1 LEGYAVT
8 IAGLTQ
14 WLSAHQDL
22 GYLAVFAFSFAES
35 LAFVSLAFPGTVLLV
50 VAGFLAFHGAFSPI
64 WLILVAS
71 LGAFLGDT
79 FSFFVGRKSSWLLK
93 RASLRPESFEMGK
106 RFIARYGVWALV
118 LGKFIGP
125 LRCIVPLLAG
135 MFHMAAAAFFVVE
148 LASALLWATSLTFM
162 GYFFY
167 RSYEAFQ
174 AYLSLSAGLGLVSA
188 AIASLAVFLI
198 KRRRSAKKASQ
209 ERMPF

>member
-22 GYLAVFAFSFAES
+22 GYLAVFMFSFAES
-35 LAFVSLAFPGTVLLV
+35 LAFVSIAFPGTVLLIA
-50 VAGFLAFHGAFSPI
+50 AGFLAFHGAFSPT
-64 WLILVAS
+64 WLILIAS

-79 FSFFVGRKSSWLLK
+79 LSFFVGKRSSGLLK
-93 RASLRPESFEMGK
+93 KIRVHPETFEKGR
-106 RFIARYGVWALV
+106 RFVQKHGLWALV
-118 LGKFIGP
+118 IGKFIGP
-125 LRCIVPLLAG
+125 LRCIVPLLSG
-135 MFHMAAAAFFVVE
+135 MFHMRAAAFFVVE
-148 LASALLWATSLTFM
+148 LASALLWATTLTFT

-174 AYLSLSAGLGLVSA
+174 AYLSLSAVLGLVSST
-188 AIASLAVFLI
+188 IVGLVIFLI
-198 KRRRSAKKASQ
+198 RRGRSVKKASQ

>member
-1 LEGYAVT
+1 MT

-14 WLSAHQDL
+14 WLSTHQDL
-22 GYLAVFAFSFAES
+22 GYLAVFTFSFAES
-35 LAFVSLAFPGTVLLV
+35 LAFVSIAFPGTVLLV
-50 VAGFLAFHGAFSPI
+50 AAGFLAFHGAFSPS
-64 WLILVAS
+64 WLILIAS

-79 FSFFVGRKSSWLLK
+79 FSFFVGRQSSWLLK
-93 RASLRPESFEMGK
+93 RVRLRPGSFEMGR
-106 RFIARYGVWALV
+106 RFIARYGIWALV

-135 MFHMAAAAFFVVE
+135 MFHMRTASFFVIE
-148 LASALLWATSLTFM
+148 LASAPLWATALTFA

-174 AYLSLSAGLGLVSA
+174 AYLSLSAGLGLVGA
-188 AIASLAVFLI
+188 AIAGLAVFLI
-198 KRRRSAKKASQ
+198 KRRHSAKKASQ